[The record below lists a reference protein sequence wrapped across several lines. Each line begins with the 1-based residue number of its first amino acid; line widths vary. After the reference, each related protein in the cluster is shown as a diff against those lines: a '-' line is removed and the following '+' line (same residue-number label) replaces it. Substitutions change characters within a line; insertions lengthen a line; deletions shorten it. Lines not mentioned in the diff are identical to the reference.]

1 MLDLTSKSSKS
12 TRALVA
18 PHSGKP
24 QRGPMLSDLRAH
36 VEKRGDLA
44 ASTRD
49 KWLRT
54 FDRVG
59 RIMNTPL
66 EQIPASLDLVERRF
80 GPEWTDADEWPTE
93 RAYGDFRRIIQ
104 SALRKFLGWHNARAE
119 LDDREDDWAVLMAA
133 VEPLTKGKLGETTS
147 DPYWHPMKLV
157 GLKGLA
163 RAARAL
169 DLQPRD
175 LSIET
180 ANRIAA
186 SLSGNERESAI
197 RALRRFDE
205 LFEFDISRDLMPAQQ
220 IAFSPEVLAP
230 ALGKLPDVWER
241 EIGVWVHAITT
252 NRWDPV
258 SKKYTAEHTK
268 HAKVLKS
275 GLRTVA
281 RAALQLG
288 LADRDDDLRTLL
300 SDDDKMTAVAG
311 ELFARKDRSK
321 AQGHLEPRS
330 ARKYLKGL
338 IQTRDY
344 FAIDTFVLDQI
355 LKNNTDSKAG
365 KKAEK
370 SMTAKNRKFCETLLE
385 NAVVRRKFFR
395 SHRALQSAAEAL
407 LNKAKAEGRDLSKS
421 ELAEIRMLGVAACFA
436 AIEIGGAPVRMK
448 NALELTIVGD
458 DAKLRLLTS
467 RKRPIKVHIPSAE
480 VKNVEVIEFEIAPR
494 KYGYYDVIRWYVDV
508 IRPLFPHANQSRY
521 LFPSLRGE
529 VGHMSEKHFRAGF
542 KSRMRSIA
550 GVPMN
555 PHQMRHG
562 QTSLLLD
569 AHPNEIEVIAKRIG
583 DHPST
588 LRTYYGWLNGLKL
601 VERGQDLLA
610 GLIDG

>member
-1 MLDLTSKSSKS
+1 MLDLTSKSSTS

-18 PHSGKP
+18 PCSSKP
-24 QRGPMLSDLRAH
+24 PHGPMLSDLKAH
-36 VEKRGDLA
+36 VEKRSDLA

-54 FDRVG
+54 LARVG

-66 EQIPASLDLVERRF
+66 EQIPASLDLVESRF
-80 GPEWTDADEWPTE
+80 PPEWTDADEWPTE
-93 RAYGDFRRIIQ
+93 GAYGGFRGILQ
-104 SALRKFLGWHNARAE
+104 AALRKFLGWHDARAE
-119 LDDREDDWAVLMAA
+119 LDDRDDDWAVLLAA
-133 VEPLTKGKLGETTS
+133 VEPLTKGKLGEATS

-175 LSIET
+175 LSIEM

-186 SLSGNERESAI
+186 SLSGNERESVI

-205 LFEFDISRDLMPAQQ
+205 LFDFDISRDLMPAQP

-230 ALGKLPDVWER
+230 HLLCLPDLWER
-241 EIGVWVHAITT
+241 EIGAWVHAMTT
-252 NRWDPV
+252 NQWDPV
-258 SKKYTAEHTK
+258 SKKHTAEHTE

-275 GLRTVA
+275 GLRTMA

-288 LADRDDDLRTLL
+288 LADRDDDLKTLL

-355 LKNNTDSKAG
+355 LTNNTDSKAG

-385 NAVVRRKFFR
+385 NGVLRRKFFM
-395 SHRALQSAAEAL
+395 SHRALQSEAEAML
-407 LNKAKAEGRDLSKS
+407 SNAQAEGRDLSKS

-436 AIEIGGAPVRMK
+436 AIEIGGAPIRMK
-448 NALELTIVGD
+448 NALQLTIVGD
-458 DAKLRLLTS
+458 DAKLRIPKS
-467 RKRPIKVHIPSAE
+467 HKKPMKVYIPSAE
-480 VKNVEVIEFEIAPR
+480 VKNGELIEFEIHPR
-494 KYGYYDVIRWYVDV
+494 KHGYYDVIRWYVDV
-508 IRPLFPHANQSRY
+508 IRPLFPHASQSRY

-529 VGHMSEKHFRAGF
+529 VGHMSNKHFRAGF

-550 GVPMN
+550 GVPMK

-562 QTSLLLD
+562 QTSLLINRN
-569 AHPNEIEVIAKRIG
+569 PNEIEVIAKRIG

-588 LRTYYGWLNGLKL
+588 LRTYYGWLNALKL